1 MTDAAPLSLD
11 LYWSFRSPYSYIA
24 AQRLLELRERYAFTV
39 DVRIVRPLAVRSPHF
54 FEERD
59 PRWIHYVLIDVAREA
74 ERLGLPISA
83 PSPDPIVQDL
93 TTLKIAAD
101 QPRIAYLNRLGVLA
115 AEAGDGLAYIAAAS
129 RRIWGGTSAGFNT
142 PWTDDGALDDAARTA
157 GLDADWLNAESDAQS
172 DRIDSQIIENEAN
185 QDAAGHWG
193 VPLMVFEGEPFFG
206 QDRVD
211 ALLWRMEQRGLQ
223 AL

>member
-1 MTDAAPLSLD
+1 MVGTDAMS
-11 LYWSFRSPYSYIA
+11 
-24 AQRLLELRERYAFTV
+24 
-39 DVRIVRPLAVRSPHF
+39 
-54 FEERD
+54 
-59 PRWIHYVLIDVAREA
+59 
-74 ERLGLPISA
+74 
-83 PSPDPIVQDL
+83 QDL
-93 TTLKIAAD
+93 ATLKIAAD

-172 DRIDSQIIENEAN
+172 DRIESQIIENEAN

>member
-1 MTDAAPLSLD
+1 MTDATPLSFD

-24 AQRLLELRERYAFTV
+24 AQRFLELRQHYAFNV
-39 DVRIVRPLAVRSPHF
+39 NVRIVRPLAVRSPEF

-59 PRWIHYVLIDVAREA
+59 PRWIHYVIVDVAREA

-83 PSPDPIVQDL
+83 PSPDPIVQDIH
-93 TTLKIAAD
+93 TLKIAPE
-101 QPRIAYLNRLGVLA
+101 QPRIAYLNQLGVLA
-115 AEAGDGLAYIAAAS
+115 CEDGDGLAYIAHAS
-129 RRIWGGTSAGFNT
+129 RRIWGGSAAGHDT
-142 PWTDDGALDDAARTA
+142 PWTEDGALDDAARAA
-157 GLDADWLNAESDAQS
+157 GLDPDTLNTQSDAQS

-193 VPLMVFEGEPFFG
+193 VPLMVFQGEPFFG
-206 QDRVD
+206 QDRID
-211 ALLWRMEQRGLQ
+211 ALLWRMQQRGLK

>member
-1 MTDAAPLSLD
+1 MTAAAPLSFD

-24 AQRLLELRERYAFTV
+24 AQRLLKLREQYALAV
-39 DVRIVRPLAVRSPHF
+39 NVRIVRPLAVRSPEV

-59 PRWIHYVLIDVAREA
+59 PRWIHYVLIDVVREA
-74 ERLGLPISA
+74 ERLGLPIAA

-93 TTLKIAAD
+93 DTLKIAAE

-115 AEAGDGLAYIAAAS
+115 CEAGDGLAYIAAAS
-129 RRIWGGTSAGFNT
+129 RRIWGSPDSNDTTS
-142 PWTDDGALDDAARTA
+142 WIDDGALDDAARAA
-157 GLDADWLNAESDAQS
+157 GLDPDWLNSESDAQTA
-172 DRIDSQIIENEAN
+172 RIDSQIIENEAN

-206 QDRVD
+206 QDRID
-211 ALLWRMEQRGLQ
+211 ALLWRMQQRGLT
-223 AL
+223 AR

>member
-24 AQRLLELRERYAFTV
+24 AQRLLELREQYAFSV
-39 DVRIVRPLAVRSPHF
+39 DVRIVRPLAVRSPRF

-59 PRWIHYVLIDVAREA
+59 PRWIHYVLVDVAREA
-74 ERLGLPISA
+74 DRLGYPISA
-83 PSPDPIVQDL
+83 PSPDPIVQDI
-93 TTLKIAAD
+93 TTLKIAAE

-115 AEAGDGLAYIAAAS
+115 CEAGDGLAYIASAS
-129 RRIWGGTSAGFNT
+129 RRIWGGAKAGYDT
-142 PWTDDGALDDAARTA
+142 PWTDDGALDDAARAA
-157 GLDADWLNAESDAQS
+157 GLDPDWLNAESDAHS
-172 DRIDSQIIENEAN
+172 ARIDSQIIENEAN

-206 QDRVD
+206 QDRID
-211 ALLWRMEQRGLQ
+211 ALLWRMQQRGLKPR
-223 AL
+223 

>member
-1 MTDAAPLSLD
+1 MTDAASLSLD

-24 AQRLLELRERYAFTV
+24 AQRLLELREQYAFTV
-39 DVRIVRPLAVRSPHF
+39 DVRIVRPLAVRSPQF

-59 PRWIHYVLIDVAREA
+59 PRWIHYVLVDVAREA
-74 ERLGLPISA
+74 DRLGLPIAA

-93 TTLKIAAD
+93 TTLKIAAE

-115 AEAGDGLAYIAAAS
+115 SEAGDGLIYIASAS
-129 RRIWGGTSAGFNT
+129 RRIWGGAAAGHDT
-142 PWTDDGALDDAARTA
+142 PWTDDGALDDAARAA
-157 GLDADWLNAESDAQS
+157 GLDPDWLNAESDAQS

-193 VPLMVFEGEPFFG
+193 VPLMVFQGEPFFG
-206 QDRVD
+206 QDRID
-211 ALLWRMEQRGLQ
+211 ALLWRMQQRGLK
-223 AL
+223 AR